1 MTPASGN
8 GSGGA
13 IDRKRLSSPYLID
26 KSKVAS
32 MDATFFLWLL
42 FSIDNKD

>member
-13 IDRKRLSSPYLID
+13 IDRKRLSSYLID

-32 MDATFFLWLL
+32 MDATFFMA
-42 FSIDNKD
+42 FVFN

>member
-32 MDATFFLWLL
+32 MDATFLWLL